1 MNAKITQEFE
11 AYINGVRFI
20 DEISYFLIKDFLT
33 KFENKFGEI
42 YNFDFVE
49 DLAYIFLEN
58 HKCLTSDRF
67 DMHKTLLKDLEKA
80 NHFYEFQISIVGNDE
95 YMQTDI
101 DFMNKSFHTSHYY
114 KTYSLFMKDRYNK
127 DW

>member
-1 MNAKITQEFE
+1 MNAEITQEFE
-11 AYINGVRFI
+11 AYINGVRFSS
-20 DEISYFLIKDFLT
+20 EMSYFLIKDFLT
-33 KFENKFGEI
+33 KLEDKFGDI

-49 DLAYIFLEN
+49 DLAYIFLMSP
-58 HKCLTSDRF
+58 KWLTTDEF

-95 YMQTDI
+95 DTQDSI
-101 DFMNKSFHTSHYY
+101 KSMNKCFDNYYYY
-114 KTYSLFMKDRYNK
+114 KTYSLYMKDRHNV